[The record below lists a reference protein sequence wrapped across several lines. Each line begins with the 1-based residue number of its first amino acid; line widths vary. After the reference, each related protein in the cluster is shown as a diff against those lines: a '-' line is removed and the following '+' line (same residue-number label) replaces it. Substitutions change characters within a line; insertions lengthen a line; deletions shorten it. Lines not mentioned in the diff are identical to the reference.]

1 MVALINQWRHTA
13 AELELQLGR
22 SPDIEEMA
30 DIMQLSLRK
39 AGIINQVVKTLGS
52 VKDVSGKENSD
63 EDQLLEATLEDE
75 NGGQPED
82 ELVADEQKLKLLRL
96 LEEIE
101 PREAKILKMHYG
113 LDGNK
118 PLGLREIG
126 NKLGLTRER
135 IRQIQRD
142 VLTRLYEYMEE

>member
-1 MVALINQWRHTA
+1 MGKVEAKAKVWKQGKLKKNQEKKLYDKSQCPIRP
-13 AELELQLGR
+13 LK
-22 SPDIEEMA
+22 
-30 DIMQLSLRK
+30 K
-39 AGIINQVVKTLGS
+39 AKIINHVVKTLGS
-52 VKDVSGKENSD
+52 VKDVSPNENSD
-63 EDQLLEATLEDE
+63 EDQLLEASLEDE
-75 NGGQPED
+75 SGGQPED
-82 ELVADEQKLKLLRL
+82 DLVADEQKLKLLRL

-101 PREAKILKMHYG
+101 PREAKIMKMHYG
-113 LDGNK
+113 LDGNE